1 MNLKNLMRLSV
12 RTIMDDSYT
21 ITEQFPLILM
31 MLPVDRLDKY
41 RCDRFKNSIII
52 FSCYGYKE
60 IKTEH
65 PNQT

>member
-1 MNLKNLMRLSV
+1 MNLKNLMQLSV

-21 ITEQFPLILM
+21 ITEQFPLTLM

-41 RCDRFKNSIII
+41 ICDRFKNSII

>member
-1 MNLKNLMRLSV
+1 
-12 RTIMDDSYT
+12 MDDSYT